1 MRVIVDSS
9 DGKYV
14 TAYGS
19 GLSQGSS
26 GQELEFFLTGNAS
39 TTSYWSP

>member
-26 GQELEFFLTGNAS
+26 GEELEFFLTGNAS
-39 TTSYWSP
+39 MTS

>member
-9 DGKYV
+9 DGHYL
-14 TAYGS
+14 TAFGA

-26 GQELEFFLTGNAS
+26 GQELEFFVTGNAS
-39 TTSYWSP
+39 